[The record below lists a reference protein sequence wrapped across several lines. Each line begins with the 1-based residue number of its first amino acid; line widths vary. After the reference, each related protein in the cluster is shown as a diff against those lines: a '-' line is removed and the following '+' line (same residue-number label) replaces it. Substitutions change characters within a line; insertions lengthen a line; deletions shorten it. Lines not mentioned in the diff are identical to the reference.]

1 MDMGLSLTLEL
12 ENSFNS
18 LLQKDRIKNTVVSEQ
33 MTLQVYD
40 LPY

>member
-18 LLQKDRIKNTVVSEQ
+18 LLQKDRIKNTVVREQ

-40 LPY
+40 LPD